1 MCSATEE
8 HPHPALVNCNKT
20 PPTLPTQDVTL
31 YKVIRDWLLKE
42 QREACRIGGRVVEM
56 RNVGIV
62 QQTDSTA
69 KALEA

>member
-1 MCSATEE
+1 MYSATEE

-31 YKVIRDWLLKE
+31 YKVIRGWLLKE
-42 QREACRIGGRVVEM
+42 QREACRIGGRGVV
-56 RNVGIV
+56 IV